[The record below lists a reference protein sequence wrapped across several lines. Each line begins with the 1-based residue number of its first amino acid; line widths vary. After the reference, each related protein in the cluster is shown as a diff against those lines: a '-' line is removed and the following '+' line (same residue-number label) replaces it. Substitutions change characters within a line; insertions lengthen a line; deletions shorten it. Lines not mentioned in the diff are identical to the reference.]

1 MDILLDEDEEM
12 LKNNA
17 REFFEQEC
25 PTSLVRAMEEDE
37 LGYPADVWRKIADL
51 GWLGFALPQTCGGDD
66 APLEQL
72 GLLLEE
78 MGRAVAPLPFLST
91 IVPALTIAEAG
102 TEALRRE
109 LLPRV
114 ARGELLLTWALTER
128 DPRGTPETIHTEA
141 VPDGDHYLV
150 NGSKLFV
157 DNFNVADQ
165 CLVVC
170 RTGQAS
176 AAHQGISLLLLD
188 TTSQGISHTLLPT
201 LAGDKQSE
209 VTLNQ
214 VRVPTANLIGD
225 VHQGWPIVERMI
237 ERATALLCAQIV
249 GATRKA
255 VDMAID
261 YAKSRVAFG
270 RPIGAF
276 QAIQHMCA
284 DMVIW
289 VDGAQLLTYEA
300 LWKLGQ
306 GLPASI
312 EVAAAKAFCNERC
325 QTALR
330 HANQIHAGVAQIKE
344 FDLNLWY
351 RRGAAWT
358 MKLGTTFEHR
368 QRIAQGMELMA
379 PDASV

>member
-214 VRVPTANLIGD
+214 VRVPTANLIGMAHRRAHD
-225 VHQGWPIVERMI
+225 RAGNGPAVCRDCRSHQKGGGHGDRLRQVACRLRSAYRGVSSHTAHVRRYGHLGRWGPAPDLRSVVE
-237 ERATALLCAQIV
+237 V
-249 GATRKA
+249 G
-255 VDMAID
+255 
-261 YAKSRVAFG
+261 
-270 RPIGAF
+270 P
-276 QAIQHMCA
+276 
-284 DMVIW
+284 
-289 VDGAQLLTYEA
+289 
-300 LWKLGQ
+300 
-306 GLPASI
+306 
-312 EVAAAKAFCNERC
+312 
-325 QTALR
+325 
-330 HANQIHAGVAQIKE
+330 
-344 FDLNLWY
+344 
-351 RRGAAWT
+351 GAACQ
-358 MKLGTTFEHR
+358 HR
-368 QRIAQGMELMA
+368 GGRGQSLL
-379 PDASV
+379 

>member
-1 MDILLDEDEEM
+1 MDVLLNEDEEL
-12 LKNNA
+12 LKNTA
-17 REFFEQEC
+17 RAFFEQEC
-25 PTSLVRAMEEDE
+25 PPSLVREMETDD
-37 LGYPADVWRKIADL
+37 LGYPTDLWRKIADL
-51 GWLGFALPQTCGGDD
+51 GWLGFALPQSYGGEG
-66 APLEQL
+66 APLEHL

-102 TEALRRE
+102 TETQRQE
-109 LLPRV
+109 ILPRV

-128 DPRGTPETIHTEA
+128 DPRCLPDTIHTKA
-141 VPDGDHYLV
+141 VLDGDHYVV
-150 NGSKLFV
+150 NGAKLFV
-157 DNFNVADQ
+157 DNFNVADT

-170 RTGQAS
+170 RTSQDSPTTA
-176 AAHQGISLLLLD
+176 GISLLLVD
-188 TTSQGISHTLLPT
+188 TSSQGISHTPLPT

-209 VTLNQ
+209 VTLHD
-214 VRVPTANLIGD
+214 VRVPAANLIGEAD
-225 VHQGWPIVERMI
+225 QGWPIVERMM
-237 ERATALLCAQIV
+237 ERATALVCAQIV

-255 VDMAID
+255 VDMAVD
-261 YAKSRVAFG
+261 YAKWRVAFG

-300 LWKLGQ
+300 LWKLGR

-312 EVAAAKAFCNERC
+312 EVATAKAFCNERC
-325 QTALR
+325 QAALR

-351 RRGAAWT
+351 RRAASWT

-368 QRIAQGMELMA
+368 GKIAQALELT
-379 PDASV
+379 

>member
-1 MDILLDEDEEM
+1 MDVLLDENEEM
-12 LKNNA
+12 LKNSA

-25 PTSLVRAMEEDE
+25 PPSLVRDMEEDE
-37 LGYPADVWRKIADL
+37 RGYPDDLWRKIADL
-51 GWLGFALPQTCGGDD
+51 GWLGFALPQSYGGED
-66 APLEQL
+66 APLEQI

-78 MGRAVAPLPFLST
+78 VGHAAAPLPFLST
-91 IVPALTIAEAG
+91 IVPALTIAKAG
-102 TEALRRE
+102 TEAQRQE
-109 LLPRV
+109 ILPRV
-114 ARGELLLTWALTER
+114 ARGERFLTWALTER
-128 DPRGTPETIHTEA
+128 DPRSTPDTIQTEA
-141 VPDGDHYLV
+141 VLNGDHYVV
-150 NGSKLFV
+150 NGAKLFV

-170 RTGQAS
+170 RTLQAS
-176 AAHQGISLLLLD
+176 DTNLGISLLLLD
-188 TTSQGISHTLLPT
+188 TNSQGVSHTLLPT
-201 LAGDKQSE
+201 LAGDKQSD

-214 VRVPTANLIGD
+214 VRVPAANLIGEL
-225 VHQGWPIVERMI
+225 HQGWPIVEPMM
-237 ERATALLCAQIV
+237 EQATALLCAQIV
-249 GATRKA
+249 GATRRA
-255 VDMAID
+255 VDMAIE
-261 YAKSRVAFG
+261 YAKWRVAFG

-284 DMVIW
+284 DMVTW

-312 EVAAAKAFCNERC
+312 EVATAKAFCNERC
-325 QTALR
+325 QAALR
-330 HANQIHAGVAQIKE
+330 HANQIHGGVAQIKE

-368 QRIAQGMELMA
+368 AKIAQAMEL
-379 PDASV
+379 V

>member
-1 MDILLDEDEEM
+1 MDVLLNEDEEM
-12 LKNNA
+12 LKTSA

-37 LGYPADVWRKIADL
+37 HGCATDLWRKIAAL
-51 GWLGFALPQTCGGDD
+51 GWLGFGLPQSYGGEN
-66 APLEQL
+66 APLEQV
-72 GLLLEE
+72 GLLMEE

-102 TEALRRE
+102 TESQRQE
-109 LLPRV
+109 ILPRV
-114 ARGELLLTWALTER
+114 ARGERILTWALTER
-128 DPRGTPETIHTEA
+128 DPRATPDTLHTQAEL
-141 VPDGDHYLV
+141 DGEHYVLS
-150 NGSKLFV
+150 GSKLFV

-165 CLVVC
+165 CLLVC
-170 RTGQAS
+170 RTAQSS
-176 AAHQGISLLLLD
+176 ATSEGISLLLLD
-188 TTSQGISHTLLPT
+188 TNSQGVSHTLLPT

-209 VTLNQ
+209 VTLRQ
-214 VRVPTANLIGD
+214 VRVPKANLVGEE
-225 VHQGWPIVERMI
+225 HQAWPLVERLL
-237 ERATALLCAQIV
+237 ERATALSCAQIV

-255 VDMAID
+255 VDMAIE
-261 YAKSRVAFG
+261 YAKWRVAFG

-276 QAIQHMCA
+276 QSIQHMCA
-284 DMVIW
+284 DMVTW

-306 GLPASI
+306 GLPAGT
-312 EVAAAKAFCNERC
+312 EVATAKAFCNERC
-325 QTALR
+325 QAALR

-351 RRGAAWT
+351 RRAAAWT

-368 QRIAQGMELMA
+368 RRIAQAMPVHG
-379 PDASV
+379 